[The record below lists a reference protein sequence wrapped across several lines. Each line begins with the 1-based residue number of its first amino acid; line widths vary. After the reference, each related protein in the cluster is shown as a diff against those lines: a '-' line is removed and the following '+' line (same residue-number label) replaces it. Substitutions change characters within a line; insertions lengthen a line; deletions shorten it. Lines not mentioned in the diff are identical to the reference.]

1 MRTHLAVRIG
11 AGALAL
17 SGAAAAVYGFT
28 ATPASPA
35 SQTRT
40 AGVAVQAA
48 AQQKALPQTAA
59 GQKAVTALATI
70 TRAKVLANAK
80 TWHPHTAQRVPYSQA
95 KTHNG
100 YRTDCSGYAS
110 MALGLGKPGL
120 NTVGLAGSSTSTRI
134 AMSALKPGDLIIDA
148 TGNSN
153 TRHVVIFEKWANSK
167 HTAYWEYE
175 QRGSYGTDHRTRT
188 YGLSSGSQY
197 HAYHPK
203 KLV

>member
-1 MRTHLAVRIG
+1 MRTHLAVRVG

-17 SGAAAAVYGFT
+17 SGAAAAVYGLT
-28 ATPASPA
+28 AAPASHP
-35 SQTRT
+35 SQTSST
-40 AGVAVQAA
+40 NLAVQAA
-48 AQQKALPQTAA
+48 AQAP
-59 GQKAVTALATI
+59 VTTLATI
-70 TRAKVLANAK
+70 TRAKVIANAK
-80 TWHPHTAQRVPYSQA
+80 TWHPHTSSRVPYSQS
-95 KTHNG
+95 KTHGG

-110 MALGLGKPGL
+110 MALALGKPGL
-120 NTVGLAGSSTSTRI
+120 NTVGLAKSSVSTRI
-134 AMSALKPGDLIIDA
+134 KMSQLKQGDLVIDA
-148 TGNSN
+148 TGTSN

-188 YGLSSGSQY
+188 YGLASGSQY

>member
-1 MRTHLAVRIG
+1 MRTHLAVSLG

-17 SGAAAAVYGFT
+17 SAAAAAVYGVT
-28 ATPASPA
+28 AAPASHPA
-35 SQTRT
+35 QT
-40 AGVAVQAA
+40 AGSTNLAVQAA
-48 AQQKALPQTAA
+48 AQDN
-59 GQKAVTALATI
+59 AVTPLATI
-70 TRAKVLANAK
+70 TRAKVIANAK
-80 TWHPHTAQRVPYSQA
+80 TWHPHTAQRVPYSQS

-120 NTVGLAGSSTSTRI
+120 NTVGLAGSSVSTRI
-134 AMSALKPGDLIIDA
+134 KMSQLKQGDLIIDA
-148 TGNSN
+148 TGTSN
-153 TRHVVIFEKWANSK
+153 TRHVVIFEKWANSA
-167 HTAYWEYE
+167 HTSYWEYE

-188 YGLSSGSQY
+188 YGLASGSEY

>member
-28 ATPASPA
+28 ATPASSSSMTRPA
-35 SQTRT
+35 
-40 AGVAVQAA
+40 GIAVQAA
-48 AQQKALPQTAA
+48 AQQKALPQKAV

-70 TRAKVLANAK
+70 TRAQVLANAK

-95 KTHNG
+95 KTYNG

-134 AMSALKPGDLIIDA
+134 AMSALKPGDLVIDA

-153 TRHVVIFEKWANSK
+153 TRHVVIFEKWANTA
-167 HTAYWEYE
+167 HTSYWEYE
-175 QRGSYGTDHRTRT
+175 QRGSYGTDHRTNT
-188 YGLSSGSQY
+188 YGLASGSEY
-197 HAYHPK
+197 HAYRPK